1 MPTPTA
7 TALDN
12 TDEHSTT
19 ALYRAAVGEV
29 NSAYYLPLFA
39 RFEAADRAGLSWNGS
54 AALYTLNWLAF
65 RQLWH
70 VALVYAGTLVTLA
83 LGIFGI
89 GRLVF
94 QFSDTTQWALAGG
107 LVLLSVLL
115 PGLGGNA
122 LLHAATRK
130 RMETALKATH
140 TVAEACTL
148 LNRKAP
154 TRKGL
159 IAQMLANGLSLALLG
174 YAWVQFEGWT
184 PEAISV
190 AVPADARNVAVGRTI
205 DGAPP
210 AAVATP
216 AASAAAAPASSA
228 SAPAPALSA
237 SAPSAPALAAS
248 APSPAASTPVRAASA
263 AAPVPTPPAV
273 LPAPAV
279 PARLPASAP
288 AKPAAKPPVVTG
300 SAGAP
305 SAKTTPVATPRV
317 TAPAPAKII
326 LLSKP
331 VAIDSAA
338 ARAALEA
345 ANPAA
350 PADAATQRFAVLVGL
365 FAQENN
371 ARNAYTQLMDSDLPA
386 QSQRVRTPQGLRT
399 RVSVGPFETQAE
411 AERAVD
417 KIRAMGLDAQVTSQ

>member
-70 VALVYAGTLVTLA
+70 AALLYAGAFVALA

-94 QFSDTTQWALAGG
+94 QFSDTTQWALVGG

-140 TVAEACTL
+140 TVAEACIL

-159 IAQMLANGLSLALLG
+159 IAQMLANVLALALLG

-190 AVPADARNVAVGRTI
+190 AVPVDARNVAVGRTV
-205 DGAPP
+205 DGSQP

-216 AASAAAAPASSA
+216 AASAASAPASSA
-228 SAPAPALSA
+228 SAPIPTPALSA

-248 APSPAASTPVRAASA
+248 APSPAASAPVRAASA
-263 AAPVPTPPAV
+263 AAPAPTPPAV

-288 AKPAAKPPVVTG
+288 AKPAAKAPAVVTTPAAKPAKPAAPRATT
-300 SAGAP
+300 SAP
-305 SAKTTPVATPRV
+305 T
-317 TAPAPAKII
+317 KII

-331 VAIDSAA
+331 MAIDSAA
-338 ARAALEA
+338 ARAGVDSPA
-345 ANPAA
+345 AN
-350 PADAATQRFAVLVGL
+350 ADAATSQAPRYGVLVGL
-365 FAQENN
+365 FTLENN
-371 ARNAYTQLMDSDLPA
+371 ARNAYTQITDAELPA
-386 QSQRVRTPQGLRT
+386 RTQTVRTSQGT
-399 RVSVGPFETQAE
+399 RFRVTAGPFDTEAE
-411 AERAVD
+411 ADRAAD
-417 KIRAMGLDAQVTSQ
+417 KIRAMGLDAQVAPQ